1 MALTD
6 KISALATRVGTECKT
21 LHADIDD
28 VDSKVGDLSTLNTSA
43 KNNTV
48 VAINELINGLGTIN
62 TNVTSLTTRVETVEG
77 SVDSLLGNIID
88 DKAASTTKT
97 YSSSKIESVVTAAKQ
112 AVKDD
117 LLGGAGEAYDTLKEL
132 ADLIDSNKT
141 AIDALK
147 TIAGGAVRY
156 DQDQSATL
164 TDEQKGQA
172 RTNIGAAASAEMGAV
187 ADLATT
193 AKNTVVA
200 AINEVNTKAT
210 KATTDAAAA
219 QADVDALT
227 ANVGATDTNF
237 VTVFEAALNA
247 IE

>member
-21 LHADIDD
+21 LHGEIDA
-28 VDSKVGDLSTLNTSA
+28 VETKVGDISTLTTTAKTS
-43 KNNTV
+43 TV
-48 VAINELINGLGTIN
+48 VAINELVTGLGTTN
-62 TNVTSLTTRVETVEG
+62 TNVTNLTTRVEKVEG

-88 DKAASTTKT
+88 DTTASTTKT

-141 AIDALK
+141 AIEALE

-156 DQDQSATL
+156 DQDQSTTL
-164 TDEQKGQA
+164 TTEQKTQA

-187 ADLATT
+187 TDLATT

-200 AINEVNTKAT
+200 AINEVNTKAV

-237 VTVFEAALNA
+237 VTVFETALAAA
-247 IE
+247 

>member
-21 LHADIDD
+21 LHGEIDA
-28 VDSKVGDLSTLNTSA
+28 VETKVGDISTLTTTAKTS
-43 KNNTV
+43 TV
-48 VAINELINGLGTIN
+48 VAINELVTGLGATN
-62 TNVTSLTTRVETVEG
+62 TNVTNLTTRVEKVEG

-88 DKAASTTKT
+88 DTAASTTKT

-141 AIDALK
+141 AIEALE

-156 DQDQSATL
+156 DQDQSTTL
-164 TDEQKGQA
+164 TDEQKGRA

-200 AINEVNTKAT
+200 AINEVNTNAN

-219 QADVDALT
+219 QADVNTLT
-227 ANVGATDTNF
+227 TNVGATDTNF
-237 VTVFEAALNA
+237 VTVFETALTAA
-247 IE
+247 

>member
-6 KISALATRVGTECKT
+6 QISALATRVGTECKT
-21 LHADIDD
+21 LHGEIDA
-28 VDSKVGDLSTLNTSA
+28 VEAKVGDISTLTTTA
-43 KNNTV
+43 KTNTV
-48 VAINELINGLGTIN
+48 VAINELVTGLGTTN
-62 TNVTSLTTRVETVEG
+62 TNVTNLTGLVEKVEG

-88 DKAASTTKT
+88 DTASSTTKT
-97 YSSSKIESVVTAAKQ
+97 YSSSKIEDVVTAAKQ
-112 AVKDD
+112 AVKND

-132 ADLIDSNKT
+132 ADLIETNKT
-141 AIDALK
+141 AIEALE

-164 TDEQKGQA
+164 TGEQKGQA

-200 AINEVNTKAT
+200 AINEVNTKAIE
-210 KATTDAAAA
+210 ATTDAASA

-237 VTVFEAALNA
+237 VTVFETALTAA
-247 IE
+247 

>member
-6 KISALATRVGTECKT
+6 QISALATRVGTECKT
-21 LHADIDD
+21 LHGEIDA
-28 VDSKVGDLSTLNTSA
+28 VETKVGDISTLTTTAKTS
-43 KNNTV
+43 TV
-48 VAINELINGLGTIN
+48 AAINELVTGLGTTN
-62 TNVTSLTTRVETVEG
+62 TNVTNLTARVETVEG

-88 DKAASTTKT
+88 DKTASTTKT

-147 TIAGGAVRY
+147 VIAGGAVRY

-210 KATTDAAAA
+210 KATTD
-219 QADVDALT
+219 VDTLT

-237 VTVFEAALNA
+237 VTVFETALTAA
-247 IE
+247 